1 MLKVHDFKRK
11 LLCSPSF
18 HLRFY
23 FLRYID
29 MCLKYI
35 DMLVENNVQPI
46 LVFDG
51 MELEAKAKKC
61 GNLSKK
67 VRTT

>member
-1 MLKVHDFKRK
+1 
-11 LLCSPSF
+11 
-18 HLRFY
+18 
-23 FLRYID
+23 

-51 MELEAKAKKC
+51 MELEAKA
-61 GNLSKK
+61 NVESF
-67 VRTT
+67 RRR

>member
-11 LLCSPSF
+11 LLFSRSF

-29 MCLKYI
+29 MCMKYI

-51 MELEAKAKKC
+51 MELEAKA
-61 GNLSKK
+61 N
-67 VRTT
+67 VETFRRR